1 MQIIAERKTAESEI
15 VVKLDFGPRYAD
27 PKKGLK
33 TTMPFLN
40 HMLEHVIWRGEFNLE
55 VGVELKD
62 FYLFHVI
69 CEDIGITMGR
79 AVKEYVAAKLDEG
92 LTGYGFAL
100 ATIDEALARAVIS
113 FENRA
118 YLDFSHP
125 GVIIPAQTEN
135 TNSEDLKTFFEGFVQ
150 GACCTLH
157 LDVLKGENG
166 HHIWEALFRSFGEAL
181 FRALSIRKWRRGIT
195 AGVAGPI
202 QDRTF
207 FREQ

>member
-1 MQIIAERKTAESEI
+1 VQIIAERKSAESEI
-15 VVKLDFGPRYAD
+15 FVKLDFGPRYAH

-55 VGVELKD
+55 VSVELND
-62 FYLFHVI
+62 FYLSHVI
-69 CEDIGITMGR
+69 CEDIGITLGK
-79 AVKEYVAAKLDEG
+79 AVNEYVKAGLSEG
-92 LTGYGFAL
+92 LVGYGSAL

-118 YLDFSHP
+118 YLDFTHP

-150 GACCTLH
+150 GASCTLH
-157 LDVLKGENG
+157 LDILKGTNG
-166 HHIWEALFRSFGEAL
+166 HHIWEAVFRAFGEAL
-181 FRALSIRKWRRGIT
+181 FYALTKRPWRKGIT
-195 AGVAGPI
+195 SGVAGPI
-202 QDRTF
+202 QFDIKSG
-207 FREQ
+207 E